1 MNGGKIKEKAKR
13 GKVDLESKAE
23 KRGRCTTV
31 ASYRMPDRAD
41 EISRVLSRVRGLAC
55 LAVNVIATNNEHAIS
70 ALAWKLI
77 RRIFKV

>member
-23 KRGRCTTV
+23 KRGRCTV

-41 EISRVLSRVRGLAC
+41 EISRVLSRVRGSR
-55 LAVNVIATNNEHAIS
+55 VS
-70 ALAWKLI
+70 
-77 RRIFKV
+77 R

>member
-41 EISRVLSRVRGLAC
+41 EISRVLSRVRGSH
-55 LAVNVIATNNEHAIS
+55 VS
-70 ALAWKLI
+70 
-77 RRIFKV
+77 R

>member
-41 EISRVLSRVRGLAC
+41 EISRVLSRVRGVSRGERNCYQQRA
-55 LAVNVIATNNEHAIS
+55 
-70 ALAWKLI
+70 
-77 RRIFKV
+77 RD

>member
-23 KRGRCTTV
+23 KRGRCTTSM

-41 EISRVLSRVRGLAC
+41 EISRVLSRVRGSR
-55 LAVNVIATNNEHAIS
+55 VS
-70 ALAWKLI
+70 
-77 RRIFKV
+77 R